1 MTPEERDQLQ
11 VSLSEMIGETNRSQD
26 SIDQEYERKKL
37 QEGNPARRHMP
48 GEPPTSMVDVAI
60 PSSVESL
67 LEEAI
72 ETGKL
77 PLSESMIRWMEVEVE
92 KYNSLPEES
101 VGMDAFCQQH
111 GKMWKFYP
119 EVGKHL
125 TGFTYFPPEK

>member
-26 SIDQEYERKKL
+26 SIDQENERRELK
-37 QEGNPARRHMP
+37 EGKPARRHMP
-48 GEPPTSMVDVAI
+48 GEPPTSMVNVAI

-72 ETGKL
+72 ETEKL
-77 PLSESMIRWMEVEVE
+77 PLSESMVRWMEAEVE

-101 VGMDAFCQQH
+101 VGMHAFCQQH

-119 EVGKHL
+119 EVAKHL

>member
-72 ETGKL
+72 ETGNL

-101 VGMDAFCQQH
+101 VGMDVFCQRH

-119 EVGKHL
+119 ELAKHL